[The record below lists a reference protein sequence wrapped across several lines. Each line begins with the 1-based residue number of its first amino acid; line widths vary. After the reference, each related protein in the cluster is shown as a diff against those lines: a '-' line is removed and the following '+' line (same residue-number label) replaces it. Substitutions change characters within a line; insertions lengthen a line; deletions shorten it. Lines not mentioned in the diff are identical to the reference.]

1 MSDDIEFPDPCS
13 PAFKHG
19 LLQDARKDFAVF
31 YRTATAIDASLMDCL
46 EMAPAALVPVFNLP
60 RENLPPLIRTELE
73 RATSANEQFFT
84 ELRERVRACPT
95 FQALR
100 VENQLL
106 IEWGVFKVAPSMKDR
121 LPLRVDS

>member
-19 LLQDARKDFAVF
+19 LLQDARTDFAIF
-31 YRTATAIDASLMDCL
+31 YKTASAIDASLMDCL
-46 EMAPAALVPVFNLP
+46 EMAHAALVPVFNLP

-95 FQALR
+95 FQALH
-100 VENQLL
+100 VEDQLL
-106 IEWGVFKVAPSMKDR
+106 IKWGVFQVKPTLGDE
-121 LPLRVDS
+121 